1 MNYLHLQRSPTKQP
15 ASILYRT
22 TRRHFPDIHTIK
34 ILRARYPSL
43 TAFLSLTLVILRKQ
57 TLLHGPLTEGPGGN
71 RKPGTDHEN
80 GEGRNKRG
88 NEMRDKRKKQ
98 ERGNVRAQS
107 HGAREKRVKTVF
119 IMKYRNVFFEKDK

>member
-1 MNYLHLQRSPTKQP
+1 M
-15 ASILYRT
+15 
-22 TRRHFPDIHTIK
+22 
-34 ILRARYPSL
+34 
-43 TAFLSLTLVILRKQ
+43 
-57 TLLHGPLTEGPGGN
+57 
-71 RKPGTDHEN
+71 
-80 GEGRNKRG
+80 G